1 MQTKPQV
8 DVDALRDKLRS
19 LGYLD
24 AGVDRFVLAGAR
36 SGRSVS
42 AIAWQSSIRIG
53 LLAGLLLGVS
63 GTLAALRVPGLIGR
77 VQDALL
83 VGIILASLLGIAV
96 AALSFL
102 TIRLAARFVRP
113 SGGGERVSRR
123 RRLVPAIA
131 GLIVGAVLLGYLTLW
146 WRALDPVTAWRSPTL
161 TWLALAV
168 AVGVSL
174 LLGHATSATAR
185 ALLVLEPETAEPQ
198 PANQLTWRATATLA
212 AVSLAA
218 SGLLLFATTR
228 PVPAVPETPLTVV
241 PTGLRLVVVGID
253 GLDRA
258 FAIQV
263 AQARALPTLTRLLS
277 APGLPL
283 TREPNSDPVATWA
296 TLATGHP
303 PARHGAVGLESRR
316 VAGFEGQIPL
326 SRSRAVATV
335 SAVTDLV
342 RLTQPAV
349 SSGAERREKAF
360 WEVAASAGLRTAVV
374 NWWTTWPAGEQ
385 DGIVI
390 TNRAA
395 LRLDRGGTLDREV
408 APAPLFARLR
418 DSWPLIRT
426 SAGEAAQRVAKGLAP
441 FAAQPVAQAVELD
454 AWQVG
459 LAAAVDDPNLDLLAL
474 YLPGLDIVQVA
485 LTSATTDDASS
496 LAARVEALDRM
507 YVQLESWLARL
518 TSTPGRVVVFVS
530 HPGRAGSERGGWLT
544 IDGLGPTSGRAR
556 SVARLEDAA
565 PTILALLGL
574 PISAELHGTVLR
586 DLLPEDFLRGHDPR
600 TVPTYGRRHAGAPAS
615 PDRAM
620 DDEMRD
626 RLRSLG
632 YVR

>member
-1 MQTKPQV
+1 
-8 DVDALRDKLRS
+8 
-19 LGYLD
+19 
-24 AGVDRFVLAGAR
+24 
-36 SGRSVS
+36 
-42 AIAWQSSIRIG
+42 
-53 LLAGLLLGVS
+53 
-63 GTLAALRVPGLIGR
+63 
-77 VQDALL
+77 
-83 VGIILASLLGIAV
+83 V

-198 PANQLTWRATATLA
+198 PANQLTWRVTATLA

-228 PVPAVPETPLTVV
+228 PVPAAPEAPLTVV

-316 VAGFEGQIPL
+316 VAASRDRSRSRGRAPSPL
-326 SRSRAVATV
+326 SR
-335 SAVTDLV
+335 
-342 RLTQPAV
+342 P
-349 SSGAERREKAF
+349 
-360 WEVAASAGLRTAVV
+360 
-374 NWWTTWPAGEQ
+374 
-385 DGIVI
+385 
-390 TNRAA
+390 
-395 LRLDRGGTLDREV
+395 
-408 APAPLFARLR
+408 
-418 DSWPLIRT
+418 
-426 SAGEAAQRVAKGLAP
+426 
-441 FAAQPVAQAVELD
+441 
-454 AWQVG
+454 
-459 LAAAVDDPNLDLLAL
+459 
-474 YLPGLDIVQVA
+474 
-485 LTSATTDDASS
+485 
-496 LAARVEALDRM
+496 
-507 YVQLESWLARL
+507 
-518 TSTPGRVVVFVS
+518 
-530 HPGRAGSERGGWLT
+530 
-544 IDGLGPTSGRAR
+544 
-556 SVARLEDAA
+556 
-565 PTILALLGL
+565 
-574 PISAELHGTVLR
+574 
-586 DLLPEDFLRGHDPR
+586 
-600 TVPTYGRRHAGAPAS
+600 
-615 PDRAM
+615 
-620 DDEMRD
+620 
-626 RLRSLG
+626 
-632 YVR
+632 